1 MSDNHDTQA
10 TDQELLERFR
20 ADGDSRWLGALLQR
34 YTLLLFGLCM
44 KYMKDEEDARDCV
57 QQIFLKAL
65 TEIPRYRIDY
75 FKSWLYT
82 IARNHCL
89 MRLRDKGR
97 LAGPLPES
105 VAGPLPEVEQTEIGQ
120 RVLKEQQ
127 LTRLETAIGELPTE
141 QGSCIRLFYLDK
153 LSYQEVATA
162 TGYSY
167 MQVKSYIQN
176 GKRNLKIMLEKS
188 ITPP

>member
-1 MSDNHDTQA
+1 MSDHQDTKA

-20 ADGDSRWLGALLQR
+20 QDGNSHWLGALLQR

-44 KYMKDEEDARDCV
+44 KYMKDEEEARDCV

-65 TEIPRYRIDY
+65 TEIPRYKIDY

-97 LAGPLPES
+97 LKAPLPET
-105 VAGPLPEVEQTEIGQ
+105 VAGPLPEAELTEKGQ
-120 RVLKEQQ
+120 RMLQEER
-127 LTRLETAIGELPTE
+127 LTKLETAIGELPAE
-141 QGSCIRLFYLDK
+141 QGTCIRLFYLDK
-153 LSYQEVATA
+153 KSYQEVQAT
-162 TGYSY
+162 TGFSY

-176 GKRNLKIMLEKS
+176 GKRNLRIMLEKS
-188 ITPP
+188 TSTS

>member
-1 MSDNHDTQA
+1 VSNDQDNRA
-10 TDQELLERFR
+10 TDQDLLERFR

-44 KYMKDEEDARDCV
+44 KYMKDEDDARDCV

-97 LAGPLPES
+97 HANPLSENIVGPEPDTELAEK
-105 VAGPLPEVEQTEIGQ
+105 GQ
-120 RVLKEQQ
+120 RQLKEIQ
-127 LTRLETAIGELPTE
+127 LTRLETAIDELPEE
-141 QGSCIRLFYLDK
+141 QSACIRLFYLDK
-153 LSYQEVATA
+153 KSYQEVSSV
-162 TGYSY
+162 TGFSY

-176 GKRNLKIMLEKS
+176 GKRNLRIMLEKS

>member
-1 MSDNHDTQA
+1 VSATPDKRSTDN
-10 TDQELLERFR
+10 ELLEQFR
-20 ADGDSRWLGALLQR
+20 KDGNNRWLGVLLQR

-44 KYMKDEEDARDCV
+44 KYMKNEEEARDCV

-82 IARNHCL
+82 MSRNHCL

-97 LAGPLPES
+97 LPAELPETLAGPAPEH
-105 VAGPLPEVEQTEIGQ
+105 EQAEKGL
-120 RVLKEQQ
+120 RQ
-127 LTRLETAIGELPTE
+127 LREERLTKLETAIEELPTE
-141 QGSCIRLFYLDK
+141 QRACIRLFYLEK
-153 LSYQEVATA
+153 KSYQDVSTV
-162 TGYSY
+162 TGFSY

-176 GKRNLKIMLEKS
+176 GKRNLRIMLEKTV
-188 ITPP
+188 TPP

>member
-1 MSDNHDTQA
+1 MSNDQDTRT
-10 TDQELLERFR
+10 TDQDLLERFR
-20 ADGDSRWLGALLQR
+20 TDGDSRWLGSLLQR

-44 KYMKDEEDARDCV
+44 KYMKDEDDARDCV

-89 MRLRDKGR
+89 MKLRDKGR
-97 LAGPLPES
+97 LANPLPENI
-105 VAGPLPEVEQTEIGQ
+105 VGPEPEAEQAEKGQ
-120 RVLKEQQ
+120 RQLKESQ
-127 LTRLETAIGELPTE
+127 LTRLETAIDELPSE
-141 QGSCIRLFYLDK
+141 QSACIKLFYLGK
-153 LSYQEVATA
+153 KSYQEVASA

-188 ITPP
+188 VTPP